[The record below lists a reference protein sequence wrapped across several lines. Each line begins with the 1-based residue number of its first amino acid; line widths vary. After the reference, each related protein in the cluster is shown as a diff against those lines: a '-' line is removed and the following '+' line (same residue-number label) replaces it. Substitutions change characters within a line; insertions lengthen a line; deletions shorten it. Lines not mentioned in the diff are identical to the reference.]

1 MEVGIRESVLARV
14 RQPGW
19 GDACTT
25 IRQSAFILV
34 ALLLGLDDAATC
46 RYVPKSVVCSVD
58 VEYGNREKTSSASSM
73 IEER

>member
-1 MEVGIRESVLARV
+1 
-14 RQPGW
+14 
-19 GDACTT
+19 
-25 IRQSAFILV
+25 
-34 ALLLGLDDAATC
+34 LDDAATC